1 MERRGG
7 ARRPDGQTDGQTD
20 TAAKAS
26 AQLGPARTQRSPGGR
41 GDHRRWSGGR
51 GARPRLRPMGS
62 QVSGAGSL
70 SAAGPA
76 HLGGAGAQA
85 SRTAPGWS
93 RSESGRAPAAC
104 PSRPAAPR
112 PAGAPSRRRSARPAA
127 ALGAAVETPAR
138 SPLVPELR
146 WRGRGGAGEGDAGS
160 PRGCALRRRRR
171 RGCPAPLVLGAS
183 CCRRRGPS
191 PVTSER
197 GIFQLVISAASTPGP
212 RRQPGG
218 VLAPPARAA
227 PRAPRPRLRAAPG
240 PARAEFAKSRNC
252 GRWARRVPALR
263 RALGVIVSP

>member
-51 GARPRLRPMGS
+51 GARPRPRPMGS

-76 HLGGAGAQA
+76 HRGGAGAQA
-85 SRTAPGWS
+85 GRTAPGRS

-112 PAGAPSRRRSARPAA
+112 PAGAPSRRRSVRPAA
-127 ALGAAVETPAR
+127 ALGAAVETPAL

-146 WRGRGGAGEGDAGS
+146 WRGRGGAA
-160 PRGCALRRRRR
+160 RAT
-171 RGCPAPLVLGAS
+171 
-183 CCRRRGPS
+183 RGPC
-191 PVTSER
+191 
-197 GIFQLVISAASTPGP
+197 GAA
-212 RRQPGG
+212 R
-218 VLAPPARAA
+218 
-227 PRAPRPRLRAAPG
+227 
-240 PARAEFAKSRNC
+240 
-252 GRWARRVPALR
+252 
-263 RALGVIVSP
+263 